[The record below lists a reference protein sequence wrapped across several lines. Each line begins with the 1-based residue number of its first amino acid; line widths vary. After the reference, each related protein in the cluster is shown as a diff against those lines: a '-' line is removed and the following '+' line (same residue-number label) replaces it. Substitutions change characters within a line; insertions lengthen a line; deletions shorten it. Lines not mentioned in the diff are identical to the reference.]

1 MLGAS
6 FSGKLGNDL
15 RVLKALLLKVVC
27 TEVFIYS
34 RKTEGINKSTSN
46 SRPQSHGTPS
56 EARSNQE
63 NQGGE
68 VLSQHA

>member
-34 RKTEGINKSTSN
+34 RKTEGI
-46 SRPQSHGTPS
+46 
-56 EARSNQE
+56 E
-63 NQGGE
+63 
-68 VLSQHA
+68 